1 MSEEVLA
8 AVAQMAVAGAAVLVT
23 AMASSVWR
31 WLRERVADLL
41 GRGDRSREELLWR
54 LLQESRRRVGATAVS
69 DRAAAGAWE
78 RRRWE
83 MLLRRTLAAD
93 PGLALELA
101 VLLEEL
107 AAYLPA
113 PGTAAYTGQL
123 AEVSDDGSVDRVDR
137 VDRPVVGPAD
147 RGATGGL
154 P

>member
-23 AMASSVWR
+23 AMASSMWR

-41 GRGDRSREELLWR
+41 GRGDRGREELLWR
-54 LLQESRRRVGATAVS
+54 LLQESRHRVGAT

-113 PGTAAYTGQL
+113 PGTAAYTGQF
-123 AEVSDDGSVDRVDR
+123 AEVSDDGSVDR